1 VNIYFCRVLAENN
14 QRWPTCQVYI
24 ERKDHTPKKYNL
36 EGSGSQTLEVG
47 PTYHCDRG
55 GHPALG
61 AAAQPSEPIS
71 FHLADLAS
79 TAFEDE

>member
-1 VNIYFCRVLAENN
+1 VNIYFCRVPAENN

-36 EGSGSQTLEVG
+36 EGLGSKTL
-47 PTYHCDRG
+47 G
-55 GHPALG
+55 GGTHPSCG
-61 AAAQPSEPIS
+61 IS